1 MTGRTAVSTRR
12 AVAAAALAAV
22 DRLKNL
28 VHLSLDSWRN
38 KLLRLLHGEAS
49 TSGERAWIHKALK
62 FLGRDPDRIGQ
73 AVDIV
78 LKVARWLIRKDLLY
92 KGSGSAERPEDTIRR
107 LANMLVIGLPVSG
120 LADSITVED
129 GVAS

>member
-28 VHLSLDSWRN
+28 VHLSLNSWRN

-49 TSGERAWIHKALK
+49 TGGEGAWIHKAFK

-78 LKVARWLIRKDLLY
+78 LKVARWFIRKDLLY
-92 KGSGSAERPEDTIRR
+92 KSSGLAQRPEDTIRR

-120 LADSITVED
+120 LADSITVEG

>member
-1 MTGRTAVSTRR
+1 MAGCAAVSARR

-49 TSGERAWIHKALK
+49 TSGELVVVYTSDPFVPMAFSVSI
-62 FLGRDPDRIGQ
+62 GRKSEIS
-73 AVDIV
+73 
-78 LKVARWLIRKDLLY
+78 L
-92 KGSGSAERPEDTIRR
+92 SGSSSTPNRSCQHGEQ
-107 LANMLVIGLPVSG
+107 
-120 LADSITVED
+120 
-129 GVAS
+129 